1 MGCHEHRAHCE
12 FGIPIG
18 STASERI
25 YPYFGGSEVV
35 GYSMLLM
42 DEDMSKHWNL
52 SKQQPIPGCLCQQ
65 SSLATK
71 SIIYACG
78 LNKHEGEFK

>member
-1 MGCHEHRAHCE
+1 MSIEPTVNLAFQLGAQPLN
-12 FGIPIG
+12 GYVLI
-18 STASERI
+18 
-25 YPYFGGSEVV
+25 FGGSEVE
-35 GYSMLLM
+35 GYTMLLM
-42 DEDMSKHWNL
+42 DEDMSEYWDL